1 MIPFLRR
8 VACCAALLFSA
19 APALANPSLVVEAAS
34 GKVLYQDDAT
44 MPWHPASVTKLMT
57 TYVALKALKAGKIGL
72 ETPIPVSARAASQAP
87 SKIGARPGTVV
98 TLDNALKIMLV
109 KSANDMAVVVAEGVG
124 GSVENFAEMMNQEAT
139 NLGMRESQFFNPN
152 GLHVVGQQTS
162 ARDLAILARAIL
174 RDFPDFRGYFGIGAI
189 QLGSRVMKNT
199 NGLIGRYDGA
209 DGMKTGFICPS
220 GFNLVA
226 TATRGGR
233 QLIVVVMGSPSAAER
248 TFKAAAL
255 FDKGFASSG
264 GGGLFSFGSAS
275 SGTRLEDLPPSGVT
289 SAPDMREEIC
299 MRRGARPSDDEG
311 TVDWNPAQ
319 TSNTSDSPV
328 SFFLRDTGQ
337 LPAAAGSNSV
347 AVRDGNGRRR
357 LGPRMAFAPIPV
369 RFGPTEGSASAPVA
383 ANFGAVP
390 VLASKAKPGTAAYAA
405 DQSADAPNVGTGS
418 ADAVPLRG
426 KAAKAKPPV
435 KAAAKPP
442 VKAAPKAQPA
452 ATAKAVPKAA
462 TTAAKPAAHAKPVA
476 AQATAA
482 KAKTAA
488 KPVKLPPK
496 PGDKAAVTPKP
507 QAQAQ

>member
-8 VACCAALLFSA
+8 AAIGAALLLSA
-19 APALANPSLVVEAAS
+19 APALGNPALVVEAAS

-98 TLDNALKIMLV
+98 TFDNALKIMLV
-109 KSANDMAVVVAEGVG
+109 KSANDMAVVIAEGVG
-124 GSVENFAEMMNQEAT
+124 GSIENFAEMMNQEAA

-162 ARDLAILARAIL
+162 ARDLAILARALL
-174 RDFPDFRGYFGIGAI
+174 RDFPEFKGYFGIGAI
-189 QLGSRVMKNT
+189 QLGNRVMKNT

-255 FDKGFASSG
+255 LDKGFSTSS

-275 SGTRLEDLPPSGVT
+275 GGATLETLPPSGTT

-299 MRRGARPSDDEG
+299 MRRGARPSDDDGG
-311 TVDWNPAQ
+311 TDWNPAQ
-319 TSNTSDSPV
+319 SSTSSDSPV
-328 SFFLRDTGQ
+328 SFFLRDSGQ
-337 LPAAAGSNSV
+337 LPAASGSNGV
-347 AVRDGNGRRR
+347 AVRDANGRRR
-357 LGPRMAFAPIPV
+357 LGPRMAFAPVPV
-369 RFGPTEGSASAPVA
+369 RFGPTEGSATAPVA

-405 DQSADAPNVGTGS
+405 DQNADTPDVGTG
-418 ADAVPLRG
+418 AAAAVPLRG
-426 KAAKAKPPV
+426 KAAKAKRV
-435 KAAAKPP
+435 KAAAKPHG
-442 VKAAPKAQPA
+442 KAAPHAAPAVAEKAHA
-452 ATAKAVPKAA
+452 KATAKAPV
-462 TTAAKPAAHAKPVA
+462 HAKPVA
-476 AQATAA
+476 AQATA
-482 KAKTAA
+482 KPKTAA

-496 PGDKAAVTPKP
+496 PADKAAAASKP